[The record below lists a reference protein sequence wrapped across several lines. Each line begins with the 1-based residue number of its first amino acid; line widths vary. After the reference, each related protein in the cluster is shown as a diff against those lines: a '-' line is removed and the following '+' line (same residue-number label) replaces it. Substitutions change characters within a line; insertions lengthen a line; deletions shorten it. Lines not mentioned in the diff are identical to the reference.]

1 MFYQTVGEIERL
13 WGRAG
18 MSSWR
23 DGCSATIMGPV
34 SSRTSAQDLS
44 AMMGTRMLRVKTEST
59 SASSPV
65 MSPMSGSVS
74 TSEQEQLRD
83 VALIT
88 PTAISQLPPHA
99 SIITATG
106 RKPILASKAIWFTR
120 EDMKDRVRNTDEIKD
135 ELAVTEE
142 QEKLTK
148 RLRELSQ
155 VDEET
160 ARWASV
166 SRADLVA
173 MQRRNMDDDPDP
185 DDGARLMG
193 QCVDMRPL
201 SERARARGPRYG
213 PAEGTGGRSKHGGG
227 QVSGHPQP
235 GSQTTFHRDAT
246 PERAASGA
254 PAETGDIDPGAV
266 RIEDD
271 LEPPGGLDGS
281 GANDAQKP
289 GAGIPSAGNAGDPV
303 SPEAARPVAEADPLP
318 GDEDEGCVPAEE
330 DREPDPRDV
339 DRPPS
344 EAEEVSARTDDPDD
358 PADASSESGSGET
371 ETAASED
378 GDRPPEASRGTLA
391 RAQATG
397 GASPGAS
404 ARPMAESSASSEDI
418 DPGAIEIEED
428 FEPHWLAAE
437 SDPTPAPSGAD
448 ERAESYPENGVD
460 EARGGGARRAE
471 PAGPG
476 TPEGSQSPG
485 TQEGGASLASG
496 HDNASEAVP
505 EGEGSGQ
512 ENAEAKDAV
521 DASES
526 VAPSRLPAA
535 AANVDPSA
543 VEIEDDLEPPWSV
556 AGPAPAPGPSGSDER
571 AESVPGDVADAGT
584 WTSVERATF
593 MSLSDAGMSLADI
606 AGELGKSLAAVEA
619 WMAGQSM
626 QGLMPDGVG
635 DGIPDDDEPDDHGS
649 RGPA

>member
-185 DDGARLMG
+185 DDGTRLLG
-193 QCVDMRPL
+193 QRDDVRPL
-201 SERARARGPRYG
+201 SER
-213 PAEGTGGRSKHGGG
+213 E
-227 QVSGHPQP
+227 
-235 GSQTTFHRDAT
+235 
-246 PERAASGA
+246 
-254 PAETGDIDPGAV
+254 
-266 RIEDD
+266 
-271 LEPPGGLDGS
+271 
-281 GANDAQKP
+281 
-289 GAGIPSAGNAGDPV
+289 GAGSPVRTRRGNGRAVQARRGAGFGPSAA
-303 SPEAARPVAEADPLP
+303 
-318 GDEDEGCVPAEE
+318 
-330 DREPDPRDV
+330 REPDDISSGRNAGTRGIRCAGGNRRHRSRRRP
-339 DRPPS
+339 DRG
-344 EAEEVSARTDDPDD
+344 R
-358 PADASSESGSGET
+358 SG
-371 ETAASED
+371 
-378 GDRPPEASRGTLA
+378 ASR
-391 RAQATG
+391 R
-397 GASPGAS
+397 S
-404 ARPMAESSASSEDI
+404 
-418 DPGAIEIEED
+418 
-428 FEPHWLAAE
+428 
-437 SDPTPAPSGAD
+437 
-448 ERAESYPENGVD
+448 
-460 EARGGGARRAE
+460 
-471 PAGPG
+471 
-476 TPEGSQSPG
+476 
-485 TQEGGASLASG
+485 
-496 HDNASEAVP
+496 
-505 EGEGSGQ
+505 
-512 ENAEAKDAV
+512 
-521 DASES
+521 
-526 VAPSRLPAA
+526 
-535 AANVDPSA
+535 
-543 VEIEDDLEPPWSV
+543 
-556 AGPAPAPGPSGSDER
+556 
-571 AESVPGDVADAGT
+571 
-584 WTSVERATF
+584 
-593 MSLSDAGMSLADI
+593 
-606 AGELGKSLAAVEA
+606 
-619 WMAGQSM
+619 
-626 QGLMPDGVG
+626 
-635 DGIPDDDEPDDHGS
+635 
-649 RGPA
+649 